1 MKKHPEI
8 HPGKTCSIYLSTL
21 FLILSTGCHQD
32 QVQVYQTEPDKG
44 ATESTSTASTNL
56 SNPALPPGHPNISS
70 MMGALGQMPGGL
82 VPSGAQ
88 NVPPLTWT
96 TPSNW
101 VTMTPGAMRVGSF
114 KISGPGGKS
123 ADVSIIPLPGMA
135 GGDFANVNRWR
146 GQVQLPAAPTNALQD
161 AAQSVSA
168 GGQPAQLYDVGGA
181 SSRILG
187 AIQHRDNTTWFYKMT
202 GDPDLVEQ
210 QKPAFIAF
218 LQSIS
223 FSTQDQ
229 TPLPSGHPDIA
240 GMASG
245 SEPTSFISGGQP
257 AWKVPADW
265 KEESGGEFLAAKFL
279 ISGQGDSS
287 ATVNVSNPMGN
298 GAGLL
303 PNVNRWRAQLGLAPE
318 KDANGMPLALTNG
331 SAVIVDLAGTSI
343 ESGQPT
349 RLIGIQATQAGECRY
364 FKLLGDAGVVAAH
377 KDEFIQFVQ
386 GTFH

>member
-1 MKKHPEI
+1 
-8 HPGKTCSIYLSTL
+8 
-21 FLILSTGCHQD
+21 
-32 QVQVYQTEPDKG
+32 
-44 ATESTSTASTNL
+44 
-56 SNPALPPGHPNISS
+56 
-70 MMGALGQMPGGL
+70 
-82 VPSGAQ
+82 
-88 NVPPLTWT
+88 
-96 TPSNW
+96 
-101 VTMTPGAMRVGSF
+101 MRVGSF

-146 GQVQLPAAPTNALQD
+146 GQVQLPAASSNELQN
-161 AAQSVSA
+161 AAQSVSV

-187 AIQHRDNTTWFYKMT
+187 TIQHRDNTTWFYKMT

-210 QKPAFIAF
+210 QKTAFIAF

-223 FSTQDQ
+223 FSSNQDQ
-229 TPLPSGHPDIA
+229 TALPSGHPDIE
-240 GMASG
+240 GM
-245 SEPTSFISGGQP
+245 ISGPEATSLIYQKDQP
-257 AWKVPADW
+257 AWRVPADW

-287 ATVNVSNPMGN
+287 ATVNVSKPMGN
-298 GAGLL
+298 GTGLL

-349 RLIGIQATQAGECRY
+349 RLIGIQTTQAGECRY

-386 GTFH
+386 GSFH